1 MKIVEGDTG
10 FQMTVGSQRICPEP
24 AIFSPSYG
32 LMDELTNSI
41 QNEVKRSML
50 CGDEIV
56 LMDEISERA

>member
-1 MKIVEGDTG
+1 
-10 FQMTVGSQRICPEP
+10 MTVGSQRICPEP